1 MKRRHPGRTTLVLAT
16 VSALGCLATGATPA
30 AAATPATAGTVVTGG
45 TALNMRAGATSSSA
59 LVLPIPNGNRVG
71 IACQALGQT
80 VTGTVRTTRVWDRLT
95 NGYYL
100 SDAYIGRADA
110 RIPVCSAATVV
121 QPVPAQPPAA
131 EPPAVMGAW
140 MLPVDAGLVS
150 GYRTPARP
158 THDGV
163 DLGAVRNTPI
173 HAAADG
179 TVIRVV
185 CNVSTND
192 CDVDGSG
199 SLRGCGWYAEIQHAA
214 GLVTRYCHMV
224 RRPSV
229 TVGQVVAEGQIIGYV
244 GTSGSSSGPHLHF
257 EVHSSAPAIR
267 ANALDPIPFMR
278 ARGLL
283 IR

>member
-1 MKRRHPGRTTLVLAT
+1 MKRRHPRRTTLLLVAA
-16 VSALGCLATGATPA
+16 SMLGWLGTGATPA
-30 AAATPATAGTVVTGG
+30 VAATAPAAAGTVKTGG
-45 TALNMRAGATSSSA
+45 TPLNMRVGATSSSA
-59 LVLPIPNGNRVG
+59 LVRPIPNGNRVG

-100 SDAYIGRADA
+100 SDAYIVRVNAT
-110 RIPVCSAATVV
+110 IPVCSAATV
-121 QPVPAQPPAA
+121 AQPPTAQ
-131 EPPAVMGAW
+131 PPVAPGAW
-140 MLPVDAGLVS
+140 MLPVVAGLVS

-163 DLGAVRNTPI
+163 DLGATRNTPI
-173 HAAADG
+173 RAAADG

-185 CNVSTND
+185 CNVSTNN
-192 CDVDGSG
+192 CDVDGSS
-199 SLRGCGWYAEIQHAA
+199 SLSGCGWYAEIQHAG

-229 TVGQVVAEGQIIGYV
+229 AVGQVVAEGQIIGYV

-257 EVHSSAPAIR
+257 EVHSGAPAVR